1 MKINLDITAP
11 QKPHSFA
18 TINLQENGNS
28 CTLNLEYPKL
38 EKVTSDINDV
48 LLDLVLL
55 ANTVYAVD
63 RWIIR
68 EKAPDNWTR
77 NLSVCLPVSNPGKW
91 NLTQPELNK
100 CLSFLTGDFWE
111 IKFEKRNTSLVL
123 KNQEQLPLP
132 IIRGQAVSLFSGGL
146 DSLVGVINWLEE
158 NKDKSLA
165 LIGHHDPRM
174 AGPLSDQEG
183 TLRILKDCYPG
194 RLNDI
199 LIAVGANTGSDTTL
213 RGRSF
218 LFIILGIYVANSIGI
233 TTPLIIP
240 ENGTMA
246 LNVPLTPSRG
256 GSSSTRTVH
265 PYYLLLIDKILKT
278 LGITNPISN
287 PLALKTKGEVLAS
300 CLNQA
305 VLEKAIPFTA
315 SCSKRGHN
323 REWIRR
329 QAGQCGLCIPCIYR
343 RAALH
348 HIGKDNEIYGRD
360 ICKGEVNIHSKLTL
374 ADDLRAYLSFIKS
387 NPTEDEIKQRLLAN
401 GRLDL
406 NDLDEYA
413 DVIIRAMEEVRDLFR
428 DKAINEI
435 KNLAGV

>member
-1 MKINLDITAP
+1 MKINLDITPP

-428 DKAINEI
+428 DKAINKI
-435 KNLAGV
+435 KNLAGM

>member
-1 MKINLDITAP
+1 MKINLNITPP